1 VEDKYIAQVIATL
14 DHFGQR
20 IFKNGLPQ
28 KMRPRMN
35 GLTLPAVG
43 SDINSVLDPHKGS
56 VFAGSYLKSWWD
68 GLSYIRGFQAINLVF
83 E

>member
-28 KMRPRMN
+28 KMRPGMN
-35 GLTLPAVG
+35 GLMHSAVG
-43 SDINSVLDPHKGS
+43 SDISTD
-56 VFAGSYLKSWWD
+56 AGVSDVGMAVYGRLQQVALLK
-68 GLSYIRGFQAINLVF
+68 ITPVV
-83 E
+83 